1 MPRAHLHALVDLYP
15 PVVVIVQL
23 FVDVSQRLQ
32 TEAVGLAHAR
42 RHHYETGV
50 CRTKQNRKIE
60 MRRERLRLTKAV
72 LSSEYKQVKVTPA
85 SIRKTSSTKCY
96 PGFQGIS
103 AMLFTRCILG
113 TWRQHIEQNVGYSA
127 NKTKSTPGCYVVKRA
142 NRDRA
147 VIFIFSERNEILFAD
162 CL

>member
-42 RHHYETGV
+42 RHHYEAGV
-50 CRTKQNRKIE
+50 CGTKQNRKIE

-72 LSSEYKQVKVTPA
+72 LSSEYKQVEVTPA
-85 SIRKTSSTKCY
+85 SIRKTGSTKCY

-127 NKTKSTPGCYVVKRA
+127 NKTKSTPG
-142 NRDRA
+142 
-147 VIFIFSERNEILFAD
+147 
-162 CL
+162 